1 MYHKLTFDGEPILIV
16 TISQN
21 PIFFVST
28 QPVRYPNIS
37 YGSRDSVS
45 GSGRIH
51 IRGIVVIIAAATIPF
66 GWYVPYVYICVMW
79 FIDIRCIDPSVVLF
93 FITDTNSRSNV

>member
-1 MYHKLTFDGEPILIV
+1 MNNTQDRYQPPLDVPQTNIRRCQPILIV

-45 GSGRIH
+45 GGGRIH

-66 GWYVPYVYICVMW
+66 GRYVPYVYICVMLYH
-79 FIDIRCIDPSVVLF
+79 RYSLH
-93 FITDTNSRSNV
+93 